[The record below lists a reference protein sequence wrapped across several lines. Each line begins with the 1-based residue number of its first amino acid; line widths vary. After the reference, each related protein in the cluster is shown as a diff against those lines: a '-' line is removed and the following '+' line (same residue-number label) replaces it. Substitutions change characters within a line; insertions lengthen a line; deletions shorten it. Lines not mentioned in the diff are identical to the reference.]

1 MCILCQKYWLLSIY
15 RVTTKKLDP
24 KKCEYVLQSTYRVP
38 PKKRTPGDIA
48 MYYFIQNE
56 LGKFRLHSLVAPFL
70 NIKYGKNKACIL
82 KNKVVM
88 AVSMKHV

>member
-1 MCILCQKYWLLSIY
+1 MNLPHIYKKVTKCLKISILTLPIFL
-15 RVTTKKLDP
+15 P
-24 KKCEYVLQSTYRVP
+24 GA

-88 AVSMKHV
+88 AVSVKHV